1 MAGGNYN
8 TTGVLKGPSGASAAK
23 ADEAS
28 PEIVVTAAEIS
39 KLDALQML
47 LDVVGLIPG
56 FGAPADILN
65 AIISG
70 ARGDWLGAALSLF
83 GAVPV
88 AGEAAT
94 AGKIAKNADRYAA
107 AVAKVADEVLPH
119 LPARVQ
125 DKLRPA
131 IEAARKK
138 IDELG
143 GRKPK
148 PEPEAPPKAKGKG
161 KDGKKV
167 KPKKKMKCG
176 ERGPYRDLKR
186 KTGEGRFDRDHIP
199 SKAALKERA
208 KSLLPPGKKL
218 SPTQAAAIEK
228 AGSAI
233 AIPRQAH
240 IDVSPTYGQSSAA
253 AASDAKNLAGAAR
266 RDVEAMLGKIDE
278 YDEDGSCRKAYQRA
292 AAKTMRMDNAAYD
305 KMLIDILKTVK

>member
-8 TTGVLKGPSGASAAK
+8 TTGILKGPSGTAAAK

-28 PEIVVTAAEIS
+28 PEIVVTAQSIS

-70 ARGDWLGAALSLF
+70 ARGDWLGAGLSLF
-83 GAVPV
+83 GVVPV

-94 AGKIAKNADRYAA
+94 AAKIAKNADRYAA
-107 AVAKVADEVLPH
+107 AVAKVADEVLPM
-119 LPARVQ
+119 LPARLQ

-131 IEAARKK
+131 IDAARKK

-143 GRKPK
+143 GKAPK
-148 PEPEAPPKAKGKG
+148 KEPEPPPKAQDGPG
-161 KDGKKV
+161 DGKKV

-176 ERGPYRDLKR
+176 ERGSYGDLKK
-186 KTGEGRFDRDHIP
+186 KTGEGKFDRDHVP
-199 SKAALKERA
+199 SKAALKARA
-208 KSLLPPGKKL
+208 EELLGQKL
-218 SPTQAAAIEK
+218 TPAQASAIDK

-240 IDVSPTYGQSSAA
+240 IDVSPTYGQSAA
-253 AASDAKNLAGAAR
+253 GAARDSRDLAGAAR

-278 YDEDGSCRKAYQRA
+278 YDEDGGCRKAYQKA
-292 AAKTMRMDNAAYD
+292 AGKIMRMSNDD
-305 KMLIDILKTVK
+305 FDRMLLNVLKGTK